1 MGESIGSDDEI
12 IAFWFPFFKALSI
25 DEYERFS
32 WRWGLNLEST
42 PELRSVAKHFAL
54 PASALLG
61 YSVPEPVPE
70 LEIAAEVNTKEKL
83 RRLWRT
89 TFTQLEVLGQSA
101 TILDWY
107 QYYDDLYKRLEPF
120 VRVSGWDGLL
130 LDWAKGSKLVKSQP
144 PLAQAVRG
152 QLQLIILRRWLEYYR
167 SSDQIHDLE
176 RQARSTTLLDQWTQF
191 VLLYGIGTWIINL
204 GTFFAQIAYWKEIFG
219 LLTPRQVI
227 KLDTWGKSEFNYG
240 APGSLVKLSELLADV
255 KLR

>member
-42 PELRSVAKHFAL
+42 PELRNVAKHFAL

-130 LDWAKGSKLVKSQP
+130 LTRLGQGVKTSQVSTATSASGTRSTSAHHPP
-144 PLAQAVRG
+144 PLAR
-152 QLQLIILRRWLEYYR
+152 IL
-167 SSDQIHDLE
+167 
-176 RQARSTTLLDQWTQF
+176 
-191 VLLYGIGTWIINL
+191 
-204 GTFFAQIAYWKEIFG
+204 
-219 LLTPRQVI
+219 
-227 KLDTWGKSEFNYG
+227 
-240 APGSLVKLSELLADV
+240 
-255 KLR
+255 